1 MVNAF
6 EKRRQ
11 SQRQMI
17 NSMPLYP
24 NEEVLWNENVIPSI
38 AYDGQGAL
46 ALPKLNLQFLTMHDY
61 LLRNFNLFRLEATY
75 EIREDLAD
83 VMKRMQPVERSGERC
98 SRAVSTAGRAWRP
111 RFLPRGVA
119 SRRGAESRTS
129 EKTKPAGGDD

>member
-1 MVNAF
+1 MNVF
-6 EKRRQ
+6 EKRR

-17 NSMPLYP
+17 NAMPLYP

-38 AYDGQGAL
+38 ESTGKARAS

-83 VMKRMQPVERSGERC
+83 VLKRMQPVANPSG
-98 SRAVSTAGRAWRP
+98 SRGGFNGWTRRWPS
-111 RFLPRGVA
+111 RFRRTA
-119 SRRGAESRTS
+119 SRSST
-129 EKTKPAGGDD
+129 